1 MRHRGSFE
9 KGRFPAVGFSRKGRV
24 IMAFPQVSLGSRVTE
39 KIRTDSD
46 KAFHPGLL
54 KGTYDVC

>member
-1 MRHRGSFE
+1 VAALKKVDFPQLG
-9 KGRFPAVGFSRKGRV
+9 FPARARV